1 MQIHELPSGTPT
13 DSDLLPFDTGDANY
27 KTPFSGFDVGENTAT
42 FTSGDEAT
50 PSQFKTVS
58 LIETGPIKTILN
70 RLSMVASNVKFIY
83 SLVQSL
89 LNKTT
94 IINYNAA
101 AGEFNI
107 SHDSSHRLILNK
119 GVNGGYEL
127 FRLDAGD
134 TTMIANDTTG
144 QFDLHLD
151 TGVTHR
157 IYLCDGSNN
166 SYDEMMVVRCGN
178 TYIERPSSADRLNL
192 VSPGG
197 IWMNG
202 NRWGLVPTTY
212 TYTTSAAGN
221 ITYEF
226 DKKSIVLAAFTTSAD
241 MYVSAYPT
249 SGTGTGGAK
258 KWWFHVQD
266 ATSATGAAVTGTSVT
281 LVIFSVPL
289 E

>member
-13 DSDLLPFDTGDANY
+13 DSDLLPFDTGTVNY

-42 FTSGDEAT
+42 FTSADEDDPA
-50 PSQFKTVS
+50 QFKTVDTV
-58 LIETGPIKTILN
+58 ETGPIKTILN
-70 RLSMVASNVKFIY
+70 RLSMAASNVKFIY

-94 IINYNAA
+94 IINYNSA

-134 TTMIANDTTG
+134 TTMVANDTTG

-157 IYLCDGSNN
+157 IYLCDGSNA
-166 SYDEMMVVRCGN
+166 SYNESMILRCGN
-178 TYIERPSSADRLNL
+178 TYIERPSSADRLNI

-197 IWMNG
+197 VFING
-202 NRWGLVPTTY
+202 ERGGLVPY
-212 TYTTSAAGN
+212 SGSKTTSAGGN
-221 ITYEF
+221 FSHTF
-226 DKKSIVLAAFTTSAD
+226 SKKSVVVAAWCNLSDTL
-241 MYVSAYPT
+241 VIPYPV
-249 SGTGTGGAK
+249 SGTGSGGATE
-258 KWWFHVQD
+258 WWFHVQ
-266 ATSATGAAVTGTSVT
+266 SVSGSAVTSQSITA
-281 LVIFSVPL
+281 VIFSMPL

>member
-94 IINYNAA
+94 IINYNAS

-134 TTMIANDTTG
+134 TTMVANDTTG

-151 TGVTHR
+151 QGVTHR

-166 SYDEMMVVRCGN
+166 SYDEQMVLRCGN

-202 NRWGLVPTTY
+202 NRWGLVPY
-212 TYTTSAAGN
+212 SGAKTTSAGGN
-221 ITYEF
+221 FSHTF
-226 DKKSIVLAAFTTSAD
+226 SAKSVVLACWCNLTDTL
-241 MYVSAYPT
+241 VIPYPV
-249 SGTGTGGAK
+249 SGTGTGGATE
-258 KWWFHVQD
+258 WWFHVQ
-266 ATSATGAAVTGTSVT
+266 SVSGSAVTSQSITA
-281 LVIFSVPL
+281 VIFSLPL